1 MTAAT
6 FLELCLR
13 AGMALMV
20 LAVLLGLV
28 RLWKGPS
35 LGDRVVALDM
45 MSVAV
50 IGFCALFALQSGVQ
64 AYLDIVVAVALV
76 SFVPVVAL
84 ARYAERL
91 ARREGADD

>member
-1 MTAAT
+1 MTPAA
-6 FLELCLR
+6 FLDLSLT
-13 AGMALMV
+13 AGMALMA
-20 LAVLLGLV
+20 LSILLGLI
-28 RLWKGPS
+28 RLWKGPT

-50 IGFCALFALQSGVQ
+50 VGICALFAVKSGVA
-64 AYLDIVVAVALV
+64 AYLDIAVAVALV
-76 SFVPVVAL
+76 GFVPVVAL

>member
-1 MTAAT
+1 MTAAR
-6 FLELCLR
+6 FLDLSLS
-13 AGMALMV
+13 AGMVLMAL
-20 LAVLLGLV
+20 AILLGFI
-28 RLWKGPS
+28 RLWRGPG

-50 IGFCALFALQSGVQ
+50 IGFCALFAVKAGIE
-64 AYLDIVVAVALV
+64 AYLDIALAVALV
-76 SFVPVVAL
+76 SFLPVVAL